1 MCGHRLSLTGS
12 TAKNG
17 QRVANYFC
25 RIHHAGTGDCP
36 EPAVAST
43 RTLDPFVEG
52 LLLEALADPKS
63 TLVQAHEVGVR
74 ITETAERVKQAEKE
88 LDSFLATELAS
99 VLGPERYRKEVERRQ
114 EDVRAAMREFDEAM
128 RANLILGQQKSRT
141 PKQLV
146 KDWPTLKID
155 AKRAVI
161 RAYVERVTVGKADP
175 KRRRWQPID
184 ERVDVRWVGQ
194 PG

>member
-1 MCGHRLSLTGS
+1 
-12 TAKNG
+12 
-17 QRVANYFC
+17 
-25 RIHHAGTGDCP
+25 
-36 EPAVAST
+36 
-43 RTLDPFVEG
+43 
-52 LLLEALADPKS
+52 
-63 TLVQAHEVGVR
+63 
-74 ITETAERVKQAEKE
+74 
-88 LDSFLATELAS
+88 
-99 VLGPERYRKEVERRQ
+99 
-114 EDVRAAMREFDEAM
+114 MRELDEAM

-155 AKRAVI
+155 AKRGVI

-194 PG
+194 PGQPASRARPAPPDTDQGLSRTRSVSRLR